1 MNLQADPHELTD
13 LVGLANFR
21 AVADDLRD
29 RLIRRMV
36 AAGEAVPIIEAA
48 PVRTVIQRALTS
60 MKCAGSTPSNSVA
73 GSMQI
78 ENCAAHP

>member
-1 MNLQADPHELTD
+1 MYDLQADPHELTN

-36 AAGEAVPIIEAA
+36 AAGEAAPIIEAA
-48 PVRTVIQRALTS
+48 PVRTVIQRALNIDEVRRLY
-60 MKCAGSTPSNSVA
+60 AEQLVN
-73 GSMQI
+73 
-78 ENCAAHP
+78 ENAD